1 MADPAAPSS
10 DSGAAPDADTDRL
23 PTPPASLEARRPAL
37 KSRKFWC
44 VVALTAI
51 PPVNHL
57 TIQMPIDHVLATMF
71 PWAAWGGGEW
81 GLDILKLIKG
91 LRAGGR

>member
-1 MADPAAPSS
+1 MEPTPPS
-10 DSGAAPDADTDRL
+10 AETTAPDADTDRL
-23 PTPPASLEARRPAL
+23 PVVTPPQGRRPAH

-44 VVALTAI
+44 VIALTLI

-57 TIQMPIDHVLATMF
+57 TIQMPLEGVLATMF

-81 GLDILKLIKG
+81 GLDITSLAKRLG
-91 LRAGGR
+91 SGDR